1 MKKKRM
7 QKNTGAMLQG
17 TSQVAEINSKTCKR
31 QWNLLGRVANG
42 PRAAQFPQLAEM
54 FRGDNNSK
62 LKALKLYMDAN
73 EDLGQCESQITVQKT
88 HMETFNHK
96 RKWLTIK
103 QMKEAGF
110 SETFG
115 CNFVLYCFAKLQCL
129 HILCF
134 DS

>member
-1 MKKKRM
+1 MP
-7 QKNTGAMLQG
+7 A
-17 TSQVAEINSKTCKR
+17 AEDQQSDVGGGSLALELNSKTCKR

-62 LKALKLYMDAN
+62 LNALKLYMEAN

-88 HMETFNHK
+88 HMETFSHK

-103 QMKEAGF
+103 QMRAEGF

-115 CNFVLYCFAKLQCL
+115 YYFLIYSFGDLQCL
-129 HILCF
+129 ASL
-134 DS
+134 SPAL